1 MLCKWQFISK
11 TARHSFHTTNAI
23 SFARVLLKNLKKD
36 QKCILIISEA
46 YKVINFWS
54 YICICMWLHE
64 NTPPQF
70 SNKASDDK
78 LKFSTLPSVLPMYT
92 FCRNPKPSKHQLSE
106 GGGGEGGGGDRSK
119 IISPK
124 VEWCRE
130 PQKSLSEIMASI
142 LEQNK
147 LNWLTSVSLSYLFSF
162 SFFVD
167 RQISRCDDL

>member
-106 GGGGEGGGGDRSK
+106 GGGGEGEAWGVR
-119 IISPK
+119 
-124 VEWCRE
+124 VEWSGMVSDKGNVLRTFVVAWEHCNLF
-130 PQKSLSEIMASI
+130 PLFV
-142 LEQNK
+142 
-147 LNWLTSVSLSYLFSF
+147 SVNCVVLPK
-162 SFFVD
+162 
-167 RQISRCDDL
+167 